1 MKVTEISLAAVMAA
15 LYATLVVVF
24 APISYGPIQL
34 RVADCLIPLSAL
46 LGWPAA
52 VGVSLGALVGNFYY
66 FLGPVDVIFGALA
79 NLLAGLLIWKLR
91 GMLLAGCIGA
101 SLVIGL
107 VVGGYL
113 WTFFPPPDV
122 LGLMLP
128 VWLAMIVSISLSS
141 FISVAVIGYGL
152 VRGLEASGLRNLLES
167 RGIKA

>member
-1 MKVTEISLAAVMAA
+1 V
-15 LYATLVVVF
+15 
-24 APISYGPIQL
+24 
-34 RVADCLIPLSAL
+34 
-46 LGWPAA
+46 
-52 VGVSLGALVGNFYY
+52 
-66 FLGPVDVIFGALA
+66 
-79 NLLAGLLIWKLR
+79 
-91 GMLLAGCIGA
+91 
-101 SLVIGL
+101 

-122 LGLMLP
+122 LDLALP